1 MNIIF
6 DLDGTLWDSTQT
18 ILKAWKDIFSINNI
32 LNITDDDI
40 KSILGL
46 TEKNIVTWL
55 IDRYNLEERE
65 AADILKKCQ
74 NHELKFISQYGGI
87 LYKGVQQTLSELSK
101 KYNMYIVSNCQS
113 GYIEAFL
120 KFYKFSKY
128 FKDFECAGNT
138 KAEKSVNI
146 MNVMKRNNIKRAI
159 FIGDTQGDFK
169 AANDNNLIFAY
180 ASYGFGD
187 VKDYDYI
194 LYSFTDLKDLCYNLS
209 ERI

>member
-18 ILKAWKDIFSINNI
+18 ILKAWKDVFSINNI

-46 TEKNIVTWL
+46 TEKDIVTWL
-55 IDRYNLEERE
+55 IDKYNLEERE
-65 AADILKKCQ
+65 ATDILKKCQ
-74 NHELKFISQYGGI
+74 NHELKLISQYGGI

-138 KAEKSVNI
+138 KTEKSVNI
-146 MNVMKRNNIKRAI
+146 MNVMKRNNIKKAI
-159 FIGDTQGDFK
+159 FVGDTQGDFK